1 MKPRRALRE
10 LSDAALFL
18 EGISQAIAGVLCR
31 PLSNATT
38 TAERVSF
45 NTLRRKTG
53 NRLKQLMVDSDTDEP
68 VDRSDR
74 VKGYEVSKG
83 QFVVVED
90 DDLEA
95 IKIES
100 TRLIDIES
108 FVPQS
113 EIDQIYADGSYY
125 LAPDDRVAEE
135 AFAVIRNSMA
145 RKNMVGIGR
154 VVLSRRERMI
164 MLQPRGKGILA
175 TTLRYPYEV
184 RQDAEYFRGISEI
197 ELPKE
202 MLEIAEVIIDRK
214 SGHFRAGEILRSI

>member
-1 MKPRRALRE
+1 MIWRR
-10 LSDAALFL
+10 
-18 EGISQAIAGVLCR
+18 
-31 PLSNATT
+31 
-38 TAERVSF
+38 
-45 NTLRRKTG
+45 
-53 NRLKQLMVDSDTDEP
+53 
-68 VDRSDR
+68 
-74 VKGYEVSKG
+74 
-83 QFVVVED
+83 
-90 DDLEA
+90 

-100 TRLIDIES
+100 TKLIDIES

-135 AFAVIRNSMA
+135 AFAVIRDSMA

-214 SGHFRAGEILRSI
+214 SGHFEPEKFSDRYEEAVVSLVRAKQAGQDVCGSRGAGTEQGRQYHGRAEAQPRGRRWGRDACAAPAGAEQARRCARCSGGGAQAPGTQGPLRGPRCRRG